1 MCSSTQ
7 LEFNLKRMFF
17 LETMLWIIH
26 FSASP
31 YKCFPAWWMGE
42 GWLQIQTAPCLDRGW
57 RQPTQTVLSL
67 NSSSGSVLFRPE
79 IQNLQ
84 QCKKERKLLGPDGA
98 SAPRRAPMFA
108 PTRSDQPS
116 RTPGFPR
123 PAPTAPHSSQNLKTA
138 RKPSP
143 FFPLYHNIIP
153 HFLIKHILPP
163 PDQ

>member
-1 MCSSTQ
+1 M
-7 LEFNLKRMFF
+7 
-17 LETMLWIIH
+17 
-26 FSASP
+26 
-31 YKCFPAWWMGE
+31 
-42 GWLQIQTAPCLDRGW
+42 
-57 RQPTQTVLSL
+57 
-67 NSSSGSVLFRPE
+67 
-79 IQNLQ
+79 
-84 QCKKERKLLGPDGA
+84 
-98 SAPRRAPMFA
+98 APRRAPMFA

-163 PDQ
+163 PDQWNQYRNTIMAHIVYNTIFNYWCKWIFKTPHTREKLCICIKALMFVLNSGQWTLIGTRCEFETLQPPPLLCIQCQCIESLKKNRNGAYFSC